1 MDTRLLN
8 TLWVGND
15 MKIRQIAIDAMFWL
29 AFQMAAVF
37 GLIVLLQA
45 YEWWYGMGAVNEL
58 FK

>member
-1 MDTRLLN
+1 
-8 TLWVGND
+8 

-45 YEWWYGMGAVNEL
+45 YEWWYGAGSLNDWIVNHL
-58 FK
+58 